1 MGLTMRML
9 VRVLWIATI
18 AVGSGCGDR
27 GVQLDDWAEH
37 FVAAQQALD
46 KGDNPKALEELSA
59 SIASEPNALAY
70 YQRAKLYSESGD
82 DKAALDDC
90 EAGLAQNARD
100 KNLKWLYDEL
110 KKPARKRF
118 KGKFARPPSDFK

>member
-1 MGLTMRML
+1 MRLL
-9 VRVLWIATI
+9 VRLFGGAMI
-18 AVGSGCGDR
+18 AVGPGCGDR

-46 KGDNPKALEELSA
+46 KGDQAKAIEELSA

-70 YQRAKLYSESGD
+70 YQRAKLYSDSGD
-82 DKAALDDC
+82 DKAALRDC
-90 EAGLAQNARD
+90 EAGLAQDARN
-100 KNLKWLYDEL
+100 KNLNWLYNEL
-110 KKPARKRF
+110 KKPSSKRF